1 MAAMLETIMW
11 TIRFFS
17 GFCTFGLLNVLIEHR
32 YQKGQM
38 VWKYGQL
45 RSFMISVVGG
55 IVFVGCGIQYDCSTY
70 GILSLRGMVIFMY
83 LGILLVVALIDW
95 KLQIIYDRFHIFI
108 LLLGV
113 FSIWLFPEHGIGNR
127 LIGSLIVS
135 IPMLLLAMVIPG
147 AFGGGDIKL
156 MAVSGWMLGV
166 ESIICAMFLGL
177 FAGGCYGSLMVK
189 KNKLGRKDQFALGPF
204 LALGL
209 TIAVFYGDQI
219 MS

>member
-1 MAAMLETIMW
+1 MAAMLQTIMW

-147 AFGGGDIKL
+147 AFVGGDIKL